1 MCDSIYMNGNG
12 LPHWSI
18 RFSIYF
24 ALIVLSLTLLFKGE
38 ANAGLMDE
46 PAKLNLVE
54 LKWRNYTSD
63 GRDLLIFPQIHR
75 EAVELSL
82 DTDVLRYFYFD
93 SSVLG
98 IQDESQY
105 RGISFT
111 SHLGVRLFDWLR
123 IEHEHNSQH
132 VLDGQIATLPR
143 FPVYDSITAI
153 FTIYRGRPPQ
163 RSSLLGD

>member
-1 MCDSIYMNGNG
+1 MNGNG

-24 ALIVLSLTLLFKGE
+24 ALIVLSITLLLTGE
-38 ANAGLMDE
+38 ANAGILDA
-46 PAKLNLVE
+46 PVKLNLVE

-63 GRDLLIFPQIHR
+63 GRDLLIYPQTHR

-82 DTDVLRYFYFD
+82 DTDVFRYFYFD

-98 IQDESQY
+98 IQDDSQY
-105 RGISFT
+105 RGLSFT
-111 SHLGVRLFDWLR
+111 SHVGVRLFDWLR
-123 IEHEHNSQH
+123 LEHEHNSQH

-143 FPVYDSITAI
+143 FPVYDSFTLV
-153 FTIYRGRPPQ
+153 FTIYRAAAPQ
-163 RSSLLGD
+163 RPSLLGDY